1 MIYSG
6 QEARVEEKIKFFE
19 KDTIQWN
26 HYPDGNFY
34 KNLINIRKKHS
45 VFWSNN
51 TTLEFLDGLHSEVVG
66 FKRWDSKNIYY
77 VILNFSNQT
86 QEIDSELLSDN
97 YIIKDENSTSN
108 LLASNGYFIFK
119 TKK

>member
-1 MIYSG
+1 M
-6 QEARVEEKIKFFE
+6 
-19 KDTIQWN
+19 
-26 HYPDGNFY
+26 
-34 KNLINIRKKHS
+34 
-45 VFWSNN
+45 
-51 TTLEFLDGLHSEVVG
+51 EFLDGLPKEVVG

-97 YIIKDENSTSN
+97 YIIKDENSTTH

-119 TKK
+119 TEK